1 MSKGMLLVSTEV
13 LPEVYLKV
21 IEAKR
26 LLASGE
32 VKTASEALKMCGISR
47 SAYYKYKD
55 SVFEYTHPLGKIVSL
70 QATLRDRAGVLSSFL
85 QTLYGVGGNIL
96 TVNQGLPVSGTAS
109 VSVSLRM
116 PEDDYDISEL
126 LNSLNE
132 LDGVVSVKRTLGE

>member
-1 MSKGMLLVSTEV
+1 MSKDMLLVSTDV
-13 LPEVYLKV
+13 LPDVYLKV

-26 LLASGE
+26 MLSSGE

-85 QTLYGVGGNIL
+85 QTLYSVGANIL
-96 TVNQGLPVSGTAS
+96 TVNQGLPLSGTAS
-109 VSVSLRM
+109 VSVSVRM
-116 PEDDYDISEL
+116 PEDNFDMTEL
-126 LNSLNE
+126 VNSLSR

>member
-1 MSKGMLLVSTEV
+1 MSKGMLLVSTDV
-13 LPEVYLKV
+13 LPEVYSKV

-26 LLASGE
+26 MLSSGE

-70 QATLRDRAGVLSSFL
+70 QATLRDRAGVLSCFL
-85 QTLYGVGGNIL
+85 QKLYNEGANIL
-96 TVNQGLPVSGTAS
+96 TVNQGLPISGTAY
-109 VSVSLRM
+109 VSVSMRM
-116 PEDDYDISEL
+116 PDDNFDIAEL
-126 LNSLNE
+126 VRSLGE

>member
-1 MSKGMLLVSTEV
+1 MSKSMLLVSTDV

-26 LLASGE
+26 MLSSGE

-85 QTLYGVGGNIL
+85 QTLYSAGANIL
-96 TVNQGLPVSGTAS
+96 TVNQGLPISGTAS
-109 VSVSLRM
+109 VSVSVRM
-116 PEDDYDISEL
+116 PEDDFDITEL
-126 LNSLNE
+126 VSSLSQ
-132 LDGVVSVKRTLGE
+132 LDGVISVKRTLGE